1 MLIATALFHFR
12 VLCKFAFS
20 LSQDWELPIKREV
33 SRQHCSSFE
42 PGASLSTSPH
52 YLVLQPIL
60 EPAVDGAAFFG
71 SAQEQVAGHCPHSWG
86 RGKWQ
91 PLPSSLLSKP
101 QGLSLLQ
108 LRRAGQG
115 GEWEVKAALLDAVC
129 LGCPGPACLDASL
142 LVWMRC
148 TDPGLCASLQEKEK
162 KPLKEGVQDMLVKHH
177 LFSWDIDG

>member
-1 MLIATALFHFR
+1 MELLSLAVPRSRWQGTAHT
-12 VLCKFAFS
+12 AGAEGSGGPS
-20 LSQDWELPIKREV
+20 LPP
-33 SRQHCSSFE
+33 CSPNRRASPCFSFE
-42 PGASLSTSPH
+42 
-52 YLVLQPIL
+52 
-60 EPAVDGAAFFG
+60 
-71 SAQEQVAGHCPHSWG
+71 G
-86 RGKWQ
+86 RG
-91 PLPSSLLSKP
+91 
-101 QGLSLLQ
+101 
-108 LRRAGQG
+108 RG